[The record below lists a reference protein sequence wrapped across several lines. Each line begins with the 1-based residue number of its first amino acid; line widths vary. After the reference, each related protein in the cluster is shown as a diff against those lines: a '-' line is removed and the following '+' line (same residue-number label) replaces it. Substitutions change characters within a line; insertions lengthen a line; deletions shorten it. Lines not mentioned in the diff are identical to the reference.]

1 MQNNYQCRKK
11 IRVQMIGVKNMK
23 CKNHK
28 NDCNN
33 ATICPCLLYGECD
46 YYCHSCYQNR
56 TEVIEGLYYHKCKL
70 KERDVCYE

>member
-1 MQNNYQCRKK
+1 
-11 IRVQMIGVKNMK
+11 MK

-33 ATICPCLLYGECD
+33 ATICPCLLYEECD